1 MNMTIDKSVRDKS
14 ARDKVCRR
22 TRVGVGTRFTW
33 MTAGLL
39 LIVLAKFGICEAGAS
54 PANSTPPEGSRPATV
69 LPPAN
74 QVLYENDYFS
84 VQTSGKVTVTE
95 ESVKAG
101 EIDLTVIGGGPCRE
115 VVVVLAHMVFHS
127 EETLSLDDIQSAEGK
142 FSLQGMIPKGME
154 VTHWEIVKVNGVNAV
169 KYTITSG
176 SDPAVL
182 IYAYSWPHEN
192 QIFQLTVG
200 GTRKMHAIISKVGDQ
215 TLTYLDACF
224 DHYNFLNTLQMK

>member
-1 MNMTIDKSVRDKS
+1 MKTS
-14 ARDKVCRR
+14 
-22 TRVGVGTRFTW
+22 
-33 MTAGLL
+33 LL
-39 LIVLAKFGICEAGAS
+39 LIVLAGFGIYEAGAAS
-54 PANSTPPEGSRPATV
+54 ANSTPPEGARPATV

-101 EIDLTVIGGGPCRE
+101 EIDLTIIGGGHCRE

-127 EETLSLDDIQSAEGK
+127 EETFSLDDIKSAEGK
-142 FSLQGMIPKGME
+142 FSLRRIVPEGME
-154 VTHWEIVKVNGVNAV
+154 VTHREIVKVNDVNAV
-169 KYTITSG
+169 KYTITSKI
-176 SDPAVL
+176 DPDIL

-200 GTRKMHAIISKVGDQ
+200 GTRKMHAVISKAGDQ
-215 TLTYLDACF
+215 TLTYLGACF